1 MAAFPNKL
9 KMLSRRDV
17 IEFYIVHS
25 FITKLLNCHPRN
37 ARGTESTRGGGTSHA
52 RPRVDSGPL
61 ALCGCVIVTNQNN

>member
-17 IEFYIVHS
+17 IEFFIVHS
-25 FITKLLNCHPRN
+25 FITKLFNCHPRN
-37 ARGTESTRGGGTSHA
+37 ARGTETTRGGGTSE
-52 RPRVDSGPL
+52 RVDSGPL